1 MYIIPPITIQP
12 TDVVETNVTI
22 TVLPAWNS
30 TTTYVAGQSVSYGGN
45 DWTAKFTNAT
55 SVDVALGALTNTNRT
70 PGSTIPGGYY
80 YAGQQWWS
88 LTPYAKNC
96 YKMFSDNPDEYTEKT
111 GIISVLLKPTQSF
124 NAVCLF
130 NVNAY
135 AVAIFVRETESLE
148 SNRLYVNVV
157 TLTYENPLHPDFLTK
172 TVVAFVDIP
181 YINKAVYP
189 DAHIDIR
196 LFGADDTD
204 KVQCGSV
211 IIGTGAKI
219 GTILYG
225 TSTGISDN
233 SRKETNFDGSLTII
247 ERGYSDIVNY
257 QVEVESKR
265 IFEIRRLLATRRAKL
280 TAYVGYADAPET
292 IIYGIFNDFSI
303 PREKPLK
310 SIMSIDIKSIVQD
323 TPVTPLVTNTTA
335 NITLKLFAQSTVGG
349 ATGFREVLGGAS
361 VYVERSIAMNAL
373 GMYIVAVNSSGVF
386 LQLSELGTGTITDSD
401 HSKLYLQSVDRTLI
415 TTAAPNGGIYHTIA
429 AIYTTNTTA
438 TEVISLRFDNTSTI
452 MIYIV

>member
-1 MYIIPPITIQP
+1 MYIIPPITILP
-12 TDVVETNVTI
+12 EDVIETNVPI
-22 TVLPAWNS
+22 IAIPAWNA
-30 TTTYVAGQSVSYGGN
+30 TTTYVAGQLVSYGGK
-45 DWTAKFTNAT
+45 DYTAKFTNAT
-55 SVDVALGALTNTNRT
+55 SADVTFNALTNTNCA
-70 PGSTIPGGYY
+70 PGSIIPGGYY

-96 YKMFSDNPDEYTEKT
+96 YKMFGDNPDEYTEKT
-111 GIISVLLKPTQSF
+111 GNISVLIKPTQSF

-135 AVAIFVRETESLE
+135 AVATFVRENSA
-148 SNRLYVNVV
+148 SDSDRLYANVV
-157 TLTYENPLHPDFLTK
+157 TLTYENPLHPDFLNK
-172 TVVAFVDIP
+172 NVVAFVDIP

-189 DAHIDIR
+189 NAHIDIR

-204 KVQCGSV
+204 QVQCGSV

-292 IIYGIFNDFSI
+292 IIYGLFNDFSI
-303 PREKPLK
+303 PREKPLR

-323 TPVTPLVTNTTA
+323 AYVAPVTNTPS
-335 NITLKLFAQSTVGG
+335 NITLRLVAKTVVGG
-349 ATGFREVLGGAS
+349 VTCLREVTGNPT
-361 VYVERSIAMNAL
+361 YVSRSTAMER
-373 GMYIVAVNSSGVF
+373 MYIVAVNSSGEF
-386 LQLSELGTGTITDSD
+386 LTLSDMTGSGTITDTLNSTI
-401 HSKLYLQSVDRTLI
+401 SIQSNDIILI
-415 TTAAPNGGIYHTIA
+415 TTSNPMGAIHPTVATINA
-429 AIYTTNTTA
+429 TYKSA
-438 TEVISLRFDNTSTI
+438 TEIISLKFANTSTI
-452 MIYIV
+452 VIYIV